1 MNKNSIYKPYK
12 ELILNGK
19 ANKLNSIIQND
30 INKKDYNSIK
40 DMLEEKQEI
49 IIKNNDIK
57 TKKILQSSNANREL
71 LPPETSNKKK
81 YLKK

>member
-1 MNKNSIYKPYK
+1 MNKNNTYKPYK

-49 IIKNNDIK
+49 IIKNTDIK
-57 TKKILQSSNANREL
+57 TKKI

-81 YLKK
+81 YKK

>member
-1 MNKNSIYKPYK
+1 MIKSSYKPYK

-19 ANKLNSIIQND
+19 ANKLSNIIQRD
-30 INKKDYNSIK
+30 INKKDYNMIK

-57 TKKILQSSNANREL
+57 TKKILQSSDSNRKI
-71 LPPETSNKKK
+71 LPPVETDKKK
-81 YLKK
+81 SKKY

>member
-19 ANKLNSIIQND
+19 ANKLNSI

-57 TKKILQSSNANREL
+57 TKKILQSSDANRKL

>member
-1 MNKNSIYKPYK
+1 MNKSNIYKPYK

-19 ANKLNSIIQND
+19 TNKLTSIIQND

-40 DMLEEKQEI
+40 DMLEEKQQV
-49 IIKNNDIK
+49 IIKNTDTK
-57 TKKILQSSNANREL
+57 TKKIL
-71 LPPETSNKKK
+71 PPEASNKKK

>member
-1 MNKNSIYKPYK
+1 MNRSIYKPYK

-19 ANKLNSIIQND
+19 TNKLNSIIQND

-40 DMLEEKQEI
+40 DMLEEKQGV
-49 IIKNNDIK
+49 IIKNTDIK
-57 TKKILQSSNANREL
+57 TKKI

-81 YLKK
+81 YKK

>member
-30 INKKDYNSIK
+30 LNKKDYNSIK
-40 DMLEEKQEI
+40 EMLEEKQEI

-57 TKKILQSSNANREL
+57 TKKIL
-71 LPPETSNKKK
+71 PPEASNKKK
-81 YLKK
+81 YKK